1 MKKIILFLSL
11 FTICCNIHTQMDA
24 SSSFDFKRWRS
35 NILEQYDSMVARDT
49 NVAYKKLTNIAM
61 MKKEIAFVEE
71 EDILK
76 MLTDSENNSR
86 IKNWKNVYIIY
97 HFLSG
102 EVNYSMTSVIF
113 FRNKK
118 FCGTTYCHNNLKK
131 YKVVDISEKT
141 LTNIKNVLHSG
152 NDGLVIISKFDRNYT
167 NLSNTIIAGNSYSNE
182 LEPLMNIYNEEIFD

>member
-1 MKKIILFLSL
+1 MLVLNLFL
-11 FTICCNIHTQMDA
+11 ICCNINIKIDA

-49 NVAYKKLTNIAM
+49 NAAYKKLTNIEM

-76 MLTDSENNSR
+76 MLTDSENNSS
-86 IKNWKNVYIIY
+86 IKNWRNVYIVY

-102 EVNYSMTSVIF
+102 EVNYSMTSIIY

-118 FCGTTYCHNNLKK
+118 FFGTTYSHNNLKK
-131 YKVVDISEKT
+131 YKVVSVSEIT

-152 NDGLVIISKFDRNYT
+152 NDGLVIISKFDRNYV
-167 NLSNTIIAGNSYSNE
+167 NLSNTIVAGKSYSNE
-182 LEPLMNIYNEEIFD
+182 LGPLMNIYNEEIFD